1 MTATDTTLR
10 AADAVFVA
18 EQAVGRARRVVEEL
32 QTTVTSALRVLD
44 DAELDSAKARLT
56 DRGDFYLEA
65 ASEDLGRLQTR
76 CNDIPELTRELFGH
90 LNRAS
95 ESLNEARGFL
105 DLADT
110 SDPVVAGDVAQL
122 KPRIAVVGE
131 MVALAK
137 PVAQHVDSGRRAS
150 QDVTPP
156 ALLEPVTLDRSIRT
170 AGKELGRADED
181 VRLLGD
187 VVDHAA
193 TSARQSAAIAAE
205 ISDNARRR
213 MSEHGR
219 DSVPSAATS
228 AATSRPRSPTRTGR
242 TRSSTPPRASAP
254 AAER

>member
-18 EQAVGRARRVVEEL
+18 ERAVGRARRVVDDI

-65 ASEDLGRLQTR
+65 ASEHLGRLQTR

-137 PVAQHVDSGRRAS
+137 PVAQLAAKHVDSARRAS

-170 AGKELGRADED
+170 AGKELGR
-181 VRLLGD
+181 
-187 VVDHAA
+187 
-193 TSARQSAAIAAE
+193 
-205 ISDNARRR
+205 RRP
-213 MSEHGR
+213 GR
-219 DSVPSAATS
+219 DHDRRPDGRAQPAQDRSSLRARPHHSPAGHSPHREDPAA
-228 AATSRPRSPTRTGR
+228 ARPRCEDRR
-242 TRSSTPPRASAP
+242 
-254 AAER
+254 